1 MPIKIRMEDN
11 IEKKEKK
18 QKDDSTLFSTSL
30 VFDQNINKIWFF
42 IRDLKNETKTID
54 YLENLKY
61 IKGDNTWIQG
71 NVFTFNWIGLMN
83 LKFKCIYLKEDR
95 NKKIIKW
102 KAKGDIGLNYYRAM
116 YLYRIT
122 DNNKTLVKCI
132 VSLTEKDN
140 GYIDYRS
147 SKNYYSSLEYNIL
160 IEKSKYLN
168 SLKEDVISYES
179 CIINK
184 NYLQIWK
191 NILNLKKMSEIAA
204 IIGRNIEFN
213 DPEMKAGSFLK
224 FNIEYLN
231 ITIFMK
237 IVEIKIFK
245 KRKLAWLKLETIG
258 EKFNKILKSLEYKIT
273 SIDNN
278 KTQFAILHIFPPSN
292 NDSLNKFK
300 IDKKE
305 IIKKF
310 KKYIEENENE
320 EE

>member
-1 MPIKIRMEDN
+1 MEDN
-11 IEKKEKK
+11 IKKKEKK
-18 QKDDSTLFSTSL
+18 QKDDLTLFSTSL
-30 VFDQNINKIWFF
+30 VFEKNINKIWFF

-95 NKKIIKW
+95 YKKIIKW
-102 KAKGDIGLNYYRAM
+102 KAKGDIGLNYYRAI

-122 DNNKTLVKCI
+122 DNNKTLVKSI
-132 VSLTEKDN
+132 ISLTEKDN
-140 GYIDYRS
+140 GYIDYRA

-160 IEKSKYLN
+160 VEKSKYLN
-168 SLKEDVISYES
+168 CLKEDIISYES

-184 NYLQIWK
+184 NYLKIWK
-191 NILNLKKMSEIAA
+191 IILNLKKMSKIAS
-204 IIGRNIEFN
+204 IIGRNVEFN

-231 ITIFMK
+231 ISIFMK
-237 IVEIKIFK
+237 ILEKKIFK
-245 KRKLAWLKLETIG
+245 KRKFALLKLETIG
-258 EKFNKILKSLEYKIT
+258 EKFNKIIKSLEYKIT
-273 SIDNN
+273 NIDNN
-278 KTQFAILHIFPPSN
+278 KTQFAILHIFPPNTN
-292 NDSLNKFK
+292 NDSLNKFL
-300 IDKKE
+300 IYKKE

-310 KKYIEENENE
+310 KKFIEENEIE
-320 EE
+320 ED